1 MEGHPVTIKF
11 WPLVTLSFGFFF
23 FFLPFHRLL
32 MVLRRSCAYRDNRP
46 TKYNGHWAQTRVE
59 VQLLKYLAFWSRFS
73 ISGMRK
79 KMEGKKNGVR
89 ENNTLPPRTFGEGT
103 TLNEFMIL
111 SGYSSRILDMS
122 NVPMPDPVPPPS
134 EWVSW
139 KPWRQSQLSVSLRT
153 TSKTESTSSA
163 PSV

>member
-1 MEGHPVTIKF
+1 MDGE
-11 WPLVTLSFGFFF
+11 
-23 FFLPFHRLL
+23 
-32 MVLRRSCAYRDNRP
+32 
-46 TKYNGHWAQTRVE
+46 
-59 VQLLKYLAFWSRFS
+59 
-73 ISGMRK
+73 
-79 KMEGKKNGVR
+79 KNGVR
-89 ENNTLPPRTFGEGT
+89 ENNTLPTRTFGEGT